1 MSSKEDIISMLST
14 MSVTKIDGQPN
25 DQSLVHLEKELIKIA
40 MSVSTALGGG
50 RHGHA
55 GLIIPDAEY
64 VRRTNGEQ
72 FVVPAHP
79 GVYPTTN
86 ITKNNK
92 AQREAEHK
100 ELIKQYEVCAGV
112 EQVLREKILEAVD
125 EAYVLELEDEIMGY
139 MDVSPRTLLDHLRSR
154 GGQVDHN
161 DTVTLINERDQ
172 PWDVSIVPAVYFLKV
187 EKAMKALDRANITS
201 CRNQRRD
208 FLLEQFA
215 KCDEFK
221 PAVRE
226 WKQRP
231 MTAQTWDNLKL
242 FVSEEYA
249 KAMKDGCT
257 LTSRDVGIGA
267 ANAMEEVVE
276 GVEELVANITE
287 SQSKRDDE
295 LRTFMKETAAAIKEL
310 KQAATAT
317 PPTAAPKTNDDVTN
331 TASASNGRTSRRR
344 RGKTKTDAEKEAHKK
359 ALADKCKACV
369 HCGNKH
375 PGTRDELCWSL
386 DSNASL
392 RPSGWPFNKKSE

>member
-1 MSSKEDIISMLST
+1 MSSKEDIIAMLSK

-25 DQSLVHLEKELIKIA
+25 DRSLVQLEKELVKIA
-40 MSVSTALGGG
+40 MSISTALGGG

-72 FVVPAHP
+72 FIVPAHP

-86 ITKNNK
+86 ITSKTK
-92 AQREAEHK
+92 SRREAEHK

-112 EQVLREKILEAVD
+112 EQALREKILEAVD
-125 EAYVLELEDEIMGY
+125 EAYVLEWEDEIMGF
-139 MDVSPRTLLDHLRSR
+139 MDVSPRKLLDHLRSR

-172 PWDVSIVPAVYFLKV
+172 PWDITIVPAVHFLKV

-231 MTAQTWDNLKL
+231 DVDQTWDNLKL

-276 GVEELVANITE
+276 EVEELVANITE
-287 SQSKRDDE
+287 SQTKRDE
-295 LRTFMKETAAAIKEL
+295 EFQKFMKQTTAAMAEIKAEI
-310 KQAATAT
+310 KQNKST
-317 PPTAAPKTNDDVTN
+317 PPKTSNEAT
-331 TASASNGRTSRRR
+331 TTPSAKTRSARR
-344 RGKTKTDAEKEAHKK
+344 RGKPKTPDAEKEAAKQ
-359 ALADKCKACV
+359 ALLEKVKACA
-369 HCGNKH
+369 HCGIKH
-375 PGTRDELCWSL
+375 PSTRDELCWSL
-386 DSNASL
+386 ESNAAL
-392 RPSGWPFNKKSE
+392 RPSGWPFAKKTE